1 MNVLLSESAL
11 LEDEMKRLKYFVV
24 CHNNKDDTVIVFDPE
39 SITTYQARYAAC
51 VLRGGWD
58 FLFTTTKTGN
68 EKNSVVQ
75 ISPVSSFERAFR
87 SVLSYMEKLPTLHL
101 EDFITD
107 TAEELEQKL
116 REECDKIDRE
126 NKPLVEEYSGQE
138 SFFYVMS
145 YPSIYRDDW
154 SQALG
159 FDIRDFDSIEDAQ
172 ENNPKDK
179 SCTLSQEYKNKF
191 CEINILDCFKKT
203 FEGIEWVNEIPNL
216 ERQSIIQYRENIR
229 RGLPTKEYPF
239 EGRPAAISSFT
250 IGYLTQENPSSKYIC
265 HTLGEKY
272 RLRVYKKDRPED
284 RVGKTYVWRIDFSRD
299 LKNGKVVYPCD
310 PLRKVCDEEYISP
323 ILTAIEG
330 DGFRPIDPT
339 DKKRLRIL
347 KRLSVHSGGMTRQE
361 LEDDFYT
368 NYLKAEQLE
377 QWGNTPYKV
386 DLEHADI
393 IPVEFGDEKNLF
405 RPVNLENK
413 NYDFLHFIAQDE
425 LEENNLYTLTPD
437 NLEEMKPLLESISDR
452 YTIQPTVVGEKHR
465 LHVTVL

>member
-24 CHNNKDDTVIVFDPE
+24 CHNNKDDTVIVYDPE

-179 SCTLSQEYKNKF
+179 SCTLSQENKNKF
-191 CEINILDCFKKT
+191 CEINIPAPYAPEVC
-203 FEGIEWVNEIPNL
+203 EGSVRPECLTIGHFVKLGDSNAVF
-216 ERQSIIQYRENIR
+216 IR
-229 RGLPTKEYPF
+229 RDMLGHDVQRYLAQEQVRTDAGCSCDTCRVQHIKDDFHCEFACSHPVRLQISRNVHEDLVDGIHDDIFRGDVFQIDAVNLRAVFHVVRHTRRGNHKINCKF
-239 EGRPAAISSFT
+239 RPAVQFREGTGCAVQIPPRRFPAP
-250 IGYLTQENPSSKYIC
+250 LVV
-265 HTLGEKY
+265 HLGDALLY
-272 RLRVYKKDRPED
+272 
-284 RVGKTYVWRIDFSRD
+284 
-299 LKNGKVVYPCD
+299 
-310 PLRKVCDEEYISP
+310 
-323 ILTAIEG
+323 
-330 DGFRPIDPT
+330 
-339 DKKRLRIL
+339 
-347 KRLSVHSGGMTRQE
+347 
-361 LEDDFYT
+361 
-368 NYLKAEQLE
+368 LE
-377 QWGNTPYKV
+377 QPAAARYAKGF
-386 DLEHADI
+386 DCRGRRQADSL
-393 IPVEFGDEKNLF
+393 V
-405 RPVNLENK
+405 RPT
-413 NYDFLHFIAQDE
+413 FICND
-425 LEENNLYTLTPD
+425 
-437 NLEEMKPLLESISDR
+437 
-452 YTIQPTVVGEKHR
+452 
-465 LHVTVL
+465 

>member
-24 CHNNKDDTVIVFDPE
+24 CHNNKDDTVIVYDPE

-87 SVLSYMEKLPTLHL
+87 SVLSYMEKLPTLH
-101 EDFITD
+101 
-107 TAEELEQKL
+107 
-116 REECDKIDRE
+116 
-126 NKPLVEEYSGQE
+126 
-138 SFFYVMS
+138 
-145 YPSIYRDDW
+145 
-154 SQALG
+154 
-159 FDIRDFDSIEDAQ
+159 
-172 ENNPKDK
+172 
-179 SCTLSQEYKNKF
+179 
-191 CEINILDCFKKT
+191 
-203 FEGIEWVNEIPNL
+203 
-216 ERQSIIQYRENIR
+216 
-229 RGLPTKEYPF
+229 
-239 EGRPAAISSFT
+239 
-250 IGYLTQENPSSKYIC
+250 
-265 HTLGEKY
+265 
-272 RLRVYKKDRPED
+272 KKDRPEE
-284 RVGKTYVWRIDFSRD
+284 RVGKTYVWRIDISRD

-330 DGFRPIDPT
+330 DTYRPIDPT

-361 LEDDFYT
+361 LADDFYT
-368 NYLKAEQLE
+368 NYLKVEQLE

-393 IPVEFGDEKNLF
+393 IPVEFGDEKKLF

-437 NLEEMKPLLESISDR
+437 NLEEMKPLLEIISDR